1 VLQRVDDLEADL
13 LLDRIHAADIGESD
27 ARAFDLGQLRLSA
40 VTSAL
45 AQPTVCVRVIVIVIV
60 SIIISACHPDLGGEN
75 LVRKSRISRDRP
87 AIGRRSACPLT
98 SPREKPRI
106 EEQGS
111 GWRLGASAQALEH
124 NLGMAMLALLIEG
137 PRKSAL
143 QSRIIAPAGQRLA
156 ELALGFLGAAGTK
169 QGIAEVLHKRQIV
182 RGDLQRGA

>member
-40 VTSAL
+40 VASAL
-45 AQPTVCVRVIVIVIV
+45 AQPTFCVCVRVIV

-106 EEQGS
+106 EEQGG
-111 GWRLGASAQALEH
+111 GWRLGASAQAFEH

-156 ELALGFLGAAGTK
+156 ELALCLLGAAGTK